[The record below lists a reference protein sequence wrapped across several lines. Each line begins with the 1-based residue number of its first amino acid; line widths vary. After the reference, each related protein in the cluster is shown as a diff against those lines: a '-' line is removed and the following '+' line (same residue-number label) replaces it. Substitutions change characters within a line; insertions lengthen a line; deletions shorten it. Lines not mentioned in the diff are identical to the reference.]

1 MTTATAT
8 RKRRNTGI
16 TLPVKTLDQALK
28 DVSKAVSTRPAKPVL
43 ACVRIGGGT
52 LKATNLE
59 LQIEVEIDY
68 HGEPLLLPHAR
79 LRAILASARA
89 DEVTITPDGTSCVVT
104 AERGTWRLPVES
116 AAEWPEWNHEPLKT
130 LVRVPCDQFVR
141 AVNSC
146 VYATD
151 NDSSRYALG
160 AVLIEVQGV
169 ECSFVAMDG
178 RRLSLVKVEH
188 DQAVDDAFALVPAQA
203 LASVSAV
210 ASKNPHDAV
219 QLEAS
224 EHEFVATLPGCVV
237 TARQIAGRFP
247 RWRDAL
253 PKADRP
259 GAIETVVDRGELLAA
274 TNAAAI
280 VTSEQS
286 KGVDFTFSA
295 DGVTLHGQSAE
306 YGQSDVTIEVV
317 SGGEPVKVKLDPKFV
332 EDWLGGIPDEESPHI
347 TVELVDAQSAC
358 VLRNGGVYTGVIMPL
373 SND

>member
-8 RKRRNTGI
+8 RKRRSTGI

-52 LKATNLE
+52 LTATNLE

-146 VYATD
+146 VYAAD

-188 DQAVDDAFALVPAQA
+188 DQAVDDAFALVPAHA
-203 LASVSAV
+203 LESISDV
-210 ASKNPHDAV
+210 ASKNPHGAV

-247 RWRDAL
+247 RWRDVL
-253 PKADRP
+253 PKKDRA
-259 GAIETVVDRGELLAA
+259 GAIETVVDRDELIEA
-274 TNAAAI
+274 TRAAAI

-286 KGVDFTFSA
+286 KGVEFTFSG
-295 DGVTLHGQSAE
+295 DGVTLHGQSSE

-317 SGGEPVKVKLDPKFV
+317 SGGDPVKVKLDPVFV
-332 EDWLGGIPDEESPHI
+332 VEWLRGIATDEGPHI

>member
-1 MTTATAT
+1 LTAT
-8 RKRRNTGI
+8 
-16 TLPVKTLDQALK
+16 D
-28 DVSKAVSTRPAKPVL
+28 
-43 ACVRIGGGT
+43 
-52 LKATNLE
+52 LE
-59 LQIEVEIDY
+59 LQIAVDVPYDGDPI
-68 HGEPLLLPHAR
+68 LLPHAR
-79 LRAILASARA
+79 LRAILAEARSE
-89 DEVTITPDGTSCVVT
+89 EVTITPDGTSCVVT
-104 AERGTWRLPVES
+104 AGRGTWRLPVES
-116 AAEWPEWNHEPLKT
+116 AAEWPEWKHEPLRT
-130 LVRVPCDQFVR
+130 LVRVPCDQFAR
-141 AVNSC
+141 AVKAC

-203 LASVSAV
+203 LASVSDV

-247 RWRDAL
+247 RWRDVL
-253 PKADRP
+253 PTGRA
-259 GAIETVVDRGELLAA
+259 GAIETVVDRDELIAA
-274 TNAAAI
+274 TRAAAI

-286 KGVDFTFSA
+286 KGVEFTFSG

-317 SGGEPVKVKLDPKFV
+317 SGGDPVKVKLDPVFV
-332 EDWLGGIPDEESPHI
+332 VEWLRGIATDEGPHI

>member
-1 MTTATAT
+1 MTATAT
-8 RKRRNTGI
+8 KRRRSTGI
-16 TLPVKTLDQALK
+16 TLPAATLKTALA
-28 DVSKAVSTRPAKPVL
+28 DVSAAVPTRPAKPVL
-43 ACVRIGGGT
+43 ACIRIGDGT
-52 LKATNLE
+52 LTATNLE

-68 HGEPLLLPHAR
+68 HGETLLLPFAR
-79 LRAILASARA
+79 LRAIVAEARSE
-89 DEVTITPDGTSCVVT
+89 EVTITPDGTSCVVT
-104 AERGTWRLPVES
+104 AGRGTWRLPVES
-116 AAEWPEWNHEPLKT
+116 ADAWPEWNHEPLRT
-130 LVRVPCDQFVR
+130 LVRVPCDQFAR
-141 AVNSC
+141 AVKGC

-224 EHEFVATLPGCVV
+224 EHELVATLPGCVV

-247 RWRDAL
+247 RWRDVL
-253 PKADRP
+253 PKDRS
-259 GAIETVVDRGELLAA
+259 GAIETVVAREDLLAA
-274 TNAAAI
+274 TRAAAI

-286 KGVDFTFSA
+286 KGVDYTFSA

-358 VLRNGGVYTGVIMPL
+358 VLRNGDAYTGVIMPL

>member
-8 RKRRNTGI
+8 KRRRSTGI
-16 TLPVKTLDQALK
+16 TLPAATLKTALA
-28 DVSKAVSTRPAKPVL
+28 DVSAAVPTRPAKPVL
-43 ACVRIGGGT
+43 ACVRIGSGT
-52 LKATNLE
+52 LTATNLE

-68 HGEPLLLPHAR
+68 HGETLLLPFAR
-79 LRAILASARA
+79 LRAIVAEARSE
-89 DEVTITPDGTSCVVT
+89 EVTITPDGTSCVVT
-104 AERGTWRLPVES
+104 AGRGTWRLPVES
-116 AAEWPEWNHEPLKT
+116 ADAWPEWNHEPLRT
-130 LVRVPCDQFVR
+130 LVRVPCDQFAR
-141 AVNSC
+141 AVKGC

-224 EHEFVATLPGCVV
+224 EHELVATLPGCVV

-247 RWRDAL
+247 RWRDVL
-253 PKADRP
+253 PKDRS
-259 GAIETVVDRGELLAA
+259 GAIETVVAREDLLAA
-274 TNAAAI
+274 TRAAAI

-286 KGVDFTFSA
+286 KGVDYTFSA

-358 VLRNGGVYTGVIMPL
+358 VLRNGDAYTGVIMPL